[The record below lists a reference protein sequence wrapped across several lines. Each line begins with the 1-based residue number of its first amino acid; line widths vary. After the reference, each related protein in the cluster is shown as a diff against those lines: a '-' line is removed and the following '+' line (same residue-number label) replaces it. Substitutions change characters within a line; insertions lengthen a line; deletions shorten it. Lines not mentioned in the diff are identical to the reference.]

1 MKNDYTKHVEFFN
14 IATDKFNPMKNFKL
28 AFLLLVVPLLSFA
41 WNAGGH
47 STSGALAYTYLKKN
61 NAAVLQK
68 VLTSL
73 QYHPWYHSRWADTLA
88 KTNPDQKD
96 ITLFMLASVWPDEVR
111 RIHEYGGGDKTKWH
125 YINYPFIPENETIQ
139 ASAPEKINAV
149 EKLNSLLTELKT
161 QKESEEKAINLCW
174 LFHILQD
181 LHQPL
186 HTIGLFDANH
196 PTGDRGG
203 NDTYIKFADSTKT
216 WVLHSYWDKLVHA
229 ENSGYQS
236 YAQKL
241 LDLRIYKVSKLSE
254 LKSNL
259 KVEDWVKKES
269 WNLAVTKAYLKGTI
283 KGTKEN
289 PTIVNI
295 EYNRE
300 SRAIAERRVVLSG
313 IRLAGSLIQIYS

>member
-1 MKNDYTKHVEFFN
+1 MK
-14 IATDKFNPMKNFKL
+14 IIKL
-28 AFLLLVVPLLSFA
+28 LTGLLFIPLLSLS

-47 STSGALAYTYLKKN
+47 STAGAIAYTYLKKN
-61 NAAVLQK
+61 NPVILQK
-68 VLTSL
+68 VLVSL
-73 QYHPWYHSRWADTLA
+73 QNHPWYQSRWADTLT
-88 KTNPDQKD
+88 KINPDQKD

-111 RIHEYGGGDKTKWH
+111 RIPELGGGNKTKWH
-125 YINYPFIPENETIQ
+125 YINYPFIPLNEAIS
-139 ASAPEKINAV
+139 ALAPENINAV

-203 NDTYIKFADSTKT
+203 NDTYIKFVDSTRT

-229 ENSGYQS
+229 ENSGYQT

-241 LDLRIYKVSKLSE
+241 LDMRIYKPSKLHE

-259 KVEDWVKKES
+259 KVEDWVKNES
-269 WNLAVTKAYLKGTI
+269 WKLAVSKAYLNGII

-289 PTIVNI
+289 PTQVNI
-295 EYNRE
+295 TYDQEA
-300 SRAIAERRVVLSG
+300 RALAERRVVLAG
-313 IRLAGSLIQIYS
+313 IRLARSLVQIYS